1 MKREKHAPHGRS
13 EIPATFNRPL
23 LSVLL
28 FLVLLVAALAGF
40 LILFSPPIRTE
51 GISTRAVLDSSEL
64 RKAFNRQE
72 IDALRTKIAS
82 FGPRG
87 LAQPGHAAVA
97 DFLAGQLR
105 ADGLQVIER
114 RDMVVAPVTDIS
126 EILFPDGHPLPGVE
140 LHPFMPNLFQPVA
153 TPEGGLKGRLVLL
166 DKKTIATRD
175 DFSGIIGVVDMADA
189 PYDLDWSRYAQLGIS
204 GLIITGKG
212 AAEAAWTPLLPNKMV
227 STIPVNFLRAY
238 TTPEI
243 LKHLGREVSIRLE
256 QRYREVEN
264 TSIIGVLKAAKP
276 TRQAL
281 VITGH
286 YDTYGI
292 LPSMVDGSIH
302 AFSPAMVLSLARGL
316 SLYRDT
322 LQRDVIFI
330 LDGAEMMGGIGEAA
344 VVAAFGPADAQVSI
358 SRRIEGELA
367 ENTRSLRHV
376 DACLDL
382 MKDPLFLSDP
392 EVTLRDLSKLDPGAR
407 AFLDAQTAT
416 VLNTLVF
423 ESGEQVLQAK
433 LAIAR
438 AGNFVS
444 SGPLYDNLQK
454 ALAYQNA
461 FKAASS
467 ASVAT
472 LLEKQIGTIAS
483 TDMRKRLQERI
494 GKLAAYHRFKQG
506 RLESDRSI
514 HELASSYQS
523 VIAASPRMLP
533 ASGEPSTSSKSSLAL
548 LPSDSDRG
556 GRRFTEGLER
566 EMPPMLQD
574 VIRKAEFRKSIEL
587 GPFWQPAFSKN
598 YQNVGQM
605 PVGSKFWNQF
615 LIPGFTVVNTDRL
628 ASYQKLLLPRSSER
642 EASSEGLGQSLDF
655 FGDLALTIASRPSAY
670 RPPAH
675 ALIRSLSGRAL
686 ASNVGSSVVPNF
698 ALEGTLVGATV
709 NNDDYRDKSPGHFRQ
724 VLLMTDPYGR
734 FELAGSPADFTL
746 DGENLSP
753 QAFWFGK
760 GGGISWVKDVTGSTL
775 FKSEKLPM
783 SEPEHHDVNLV
794 LFRVAPVSFLDL
806 TDPQSMRDYTDTSL
820 LTREGLSPFVH
831 SATYKPSGD
840 KLTGGVTLFVP
851 PGEFFYAA
859 MRGGE
864 ADNPLLQSI
873 RSFLINPGPTARSN
887 RSGGI
892 NGAGYLPADHP
903 IFPSM
908 NIPMAESML
917 SLNSERASLQKRRHM
932 VDGGTEEF
940 IERSRKLLDAA
951 LAPGTALLDSLQ
963 SARES
968 AAYSTLIHPIL
979 RSNISGAVMSI
990 LWYLGLL
997 VPFTFFFEKLVTGF
1011 SDIRRQLAAQV
1022 LIFLSVFLMLRL
1034 MHPAFEIIRSS
1045 VMVLLGFVILLI
1057 AGGMTLLFAGKFRQN
1072 LELLQ
1077 RLRGNAEGAGVNTM
1091 GIVMTSFMLGLN
1103 NMHRRKVRTG
1113 LTCATLILITFAMIA
1128 FTSVRS
1134 GLTEKQITLGP
1145 APYQGL
1151 LVKKQNG
1158 RPLEDSEIIAL
1169 KSRFR
1174 EQFPVCTRSYY
1185 VGSTS
1190 WPSEERNNPEIE
1202 IRPPEGA
1209 FNGRS
1214 TKARSILLFESK
1226 EPLAGKISLLTK
1238 PYWFPS
1244 NPTRGEPRPVIISDR
1259 IAADL
1264 GVTPEQVNGPTSVRV
1279 TINGAPFRVAGIFD
1293 SQKLNDLHDI
1303 DGRGILPPDI
1313 TALHDLVRDS
1323 SYNVV
1328 FRLEDPRILAEDVVL
1343 MSSKPDTDPANGKL
1357 QKPSCAVIL
1366 DKLGYREARDVV
1378 FRFLEQTGTT
1388 NFFGLNGV
1396 AYSGSCAR
1404 SSSVQGLLDMIM
1416 PLVIAALTV
1425 LNTMKGS
1432 VYERRDEIY
1441 VYNAVGIAPRYIFF
1455 MFFAEAFVYSVV
1467 GAVLGYLLAQGTGYV
1482 LTLLDLTGGL
1492 NMTFAGPSTIIASLA
1507 VSAAVFFSTIFPART
1522 AMKIAAPSE
1531 DSGWSMP
1538 DPEGDEISFTL
1549 PFTFTPRERISV
1561 IAFFHRFLVDHG
1573 EGGSG
1578 SFHAGPPRP
1587 GIGGGEDL
1595 VPMLKATIWLKPYD
1609 LGVSEE
1615 MTISLPF
1622 DEETEEYIARVSILR
1637 LSGTR
1642 ESWTRLNRTLVAGL
1656 RERFL
1661 HWRAVPSAQKE
1672 RFYTEACEL
1681 LAQESRKQPSSHHH
1695 IPDHSA
1701 E

>member
-13 EIPATFNRPL
+13 EIPATCNRHL

-28 FLVLLVAALAGF
+28 FSLLLVAALAVF
-40 LILFSPPIRTE
+40 LILFSPPLRTE
-51 GISTRAVLDSSEL
+51 GISTRAALDSSAL
-64 RKAFNRQE
+64 RGAFNRQE

-82 FGPRG
+82 FGSRG
-87 LAQPGHAAVA
+87 LGQPGHGAVA

-114 RDMVVAPVTDIS
+114 RDMVVAPVTDVS
-126 EILFPDGHPLPGVE
+126 EILFPDGRPLPGVE

-166 DKKTIATRD
+166 DKKTIATRS
-175 DFSGIIGVVDMADA
+175 DFWGIIGVVDMADA
-189 PYDLDWSRYAQLGIS
+189 PYGLDWSRYAQLGIS

-212 AAEAAWTPLLPNKMV
+212 ATESAWTPLLANKMV

-238 TTPEI
+238 ATPEI

-264 TSIIGVLKAAKP
+264 TSVIGVLKAAKP

-292 LPSMVDGSIH
+292 LPSLVDGSIQ

-344 VVAAFGPADAQVSI
+344 VVAAFGPADARVGI

-382 MKDPLFLSDP
+382 MKDPHFFSDP
-392 EVTLRDLSKLDPGAR
+392 EVTLRDLSQLDPGAR

-454 ALAYQNA
+454 ALACQNA

-472 LLEKQIGTIAS
+472 LLEKQRGTIAS
-483 TDMRKRLQERI
+483 MDIRKRLQERI
-494 GKLAAYHRFKQG
+494 GKLASYHRFKQD

-533 ASGEPSTSSKSSLAL
+533 ASGEPSTSSKSFLAL
-548 LPSDSDRG
+548 LASDSDRG

-566 EMPPMLQD
+566 EIPPMLQD
-574 VIRKAEFRKSIEL
+574 VIRKAEFRNSIEL
-587 GPFWQPAFSKN
+587 GPVWQPAFSKN
-598 YQNVGQM
+598 YQNAGHM

-615 LIPGFTVVNTDRL
+615 LIPAFTVVNTDRL

-642 EASSEGLGQSLDF
+642 EASSEGLGPSLDF
-655 FGDLALTIASRPSAY
+655 FGDLALTIASGPSAY

-675 ALIRSLSGRAL
+675 ASLRSLSGRAL

-698 ALEGTLVGATV
+698 ALEGALVGAAAY
-709 NNDDYRDKSPGHFRQ
+709 NDGYRSESPGHFRQ

-734 FELAGSPADFTL
+734 FELEGSPADFTL
-746 DGENLSP
+746 DHDNLSP
-753 QAFWFGK
+753 QAFWFSK
-760 GGGISWVKDVTGSTL
+760 GGIISWVKDVTGSTL
-775 FKSEKLPM
+775 FKSEKLAM

-794 LFRVAPVSFLDL
+794 LFRAAPVSFLDR
-806 TDPQSMRDYTDTSL
+806 TDPQSMRTYTAASL
-820 LTREGLSPFVH
+820 LTKQGLSPFVH
-831 SATYKPSGD
+831 SNMFESSSGF
-840 KLTGGVTLFVP
+840 TFFVP
-851 PGEFFYAA
+851 PDEFFYAA

-864 ADNPLLQSI
+864 ADNPLVQSI
-873 RSFLINPGPTARSN
+873 RSFLINPGPTARSD
-887 RSGGI
+887 RSVGI

-917 SLNSERASLQKRRHM
+917 SLNGDRATLQKRRHM
-932 VDGGTEEF
+932 LDGGTEEF

-951 LAPGTALLDSLQ
+951 LAPGIALLDSLQ

-968 AAYSTLIHPIL
+968 ATYSTLIHPIL

-1045 VMVLLGFVILLI
+1045 LMVLLGFVILLI
-1057 AGGMTLLFAGKFRQN
+1057 AGGMTLLFAGKFREN

-1113 LTCATLILITFAMIA
+1113 LTCATLVLITFAMIA

-1151 LVKKQNG
+1151 LVKKQDG
-1158 RPLEDSEIIAL
+1158 RPLDDSEIIAL

-1174 EQFPVCTRSYY
+1174 EQFPVCPRSYY

-1190 WPSEERNNPEIE
+1190 WPSNERNNPEIE
-1202 IRPPEGA
+1202 IRPPEGS

-1214 TKARSILLFESK
+1214 TKASSILLFGSE

-1244 NPTRGEPRPVIISDR
+1244 KPTHGESRPVIISDR

-1264 GVTPEQVNGPTSVRV
+1264 GVTPEQVNGPASIRV
-1279 TINGAPFRVAGIFD
+1279 SINGALFRVAGIFD

-1303 DGRGILPPDI
+1303 DGRGLLPPDI
-1313 TALHDLVRDS
+1313 TALQDLVRDAS
-1323 SYNVV
+1323 GNVL
-1328 FRLEDPRILAEDVVL
+1328 FRLEDPRILAENVVI
-1343 MSSKPDTDPANGKL
+1343 MPSVEGMTIPNGKL

-1366 DKLGYREARDVV
+1366 DRLGYREARNVV

-1396 AYSGSCAR
+1396 AYSGSYSR

-1441 VYNAVGIAPRYIFF
+1441 VYNAIGIAPRYIFF

-1507 VSAAVFFSTIFPART
+1507 VSGAVFFSTIFPART

-1561 IAFFHRFLVDHG
+1561 LAFFHRFLVDHG
-1573 EGGSG
+1573 EGGAG
-1578 SFHAGPPRP
+1578 SFHAGPPCP

-1615 MTISLPF
+1615 LTISLPF

-1642 ESWTRLNRTLVAGL
+1642 ESWTRLNRTLVVGL
-1656 RERFL
+1656 RKRFL

-1681 LAQESRKQPSSHHH
+1681 LAEESRKQPSSDHHL
-1695 IPDHSA
+1695 PDHSA
-1701 E
+1701 AQSHD

>member
-13 EIPATFNRPL
+13 ETPATYNRPL
-23 LSVLL
+23 LSFLL
-28 FLVLLVAALAGF
+28 FALLLVAALAGF
-40 LILFSPPIRTE
+40 LILFAPPLRTE
-51 GISTRAVLDSSEL
+51 GISTRAALDSSAL
-64 RKAFNRQE
+64 RGAFNRQE

-87 LAQPGHAAVA
+87 LGQPGHGAVA
-97 DFLAGQLR
+97 NFLAGQLR

-114 RDMVVAPVTDIS
+114 RDMVVAPVTDVS

-166 DKKTIATRD
+166 DKNTIATRD

-189 PYDLDWSRYAQLGIS
+189 PYDLDWIRYAQLGIS

-212 AAEAAWTPLLPNKMV
+212 ATEAAWTPLLANKMV

-238 TTPEI
+238 ASPEI

-264 TSIIGVLKAAKP
+264 NSVIGILKASKP

-292 LPSMVDGSIH
+292 LPSLVDGSIQ

-330 LDGAEMMGGIGEAA
+330 LDGAEMMGGIGEAS
-344 VVAAFGPADAQVSI
+344 VVAAFGPADAQVGI
-358 SRRIEGELA
+358 SRRIEVELA
-367 ENTRSLRHV
+367 ENTRSLRYV

-392 EVTLRDLSKLDPGAR
+392 EVSLRDLSKLDSGAR

-444 SGPLYDNLQK
+444 SDPLYENLQK
-454 ALAYQNA
+454 ALAHQNA

-467 ASVAT
+467 ASVST
-472 LLEKQIGTIAS
+472 LMETQRGTIAS
-483 TDMRKRLQERI
+483 TDIRKRLQERI

-556 GRRFTEGLER
+556 VRRFTEGLER

-574 VIRKAEFRKSIEL
+574 VISKAEFRKSIEL
-587 GPFWQPAFSKN
+587 GPVWQPAFSKN

-686 ASNVGSSVVPNF
+686 ASHVGSSVVPNF

-709 NNDDYRDKSPGHFRQ
+709 NNEDYRDKSPGHFRQ

-734 FELAGSPADFTL
+734 FELEGSPSDFNL

-753 QAFWFGK
+753 QAFWFTK
-760 GGGISWVKDVTGSTL
+760 GGIISWVKDVTGSTL

-794 LFRVAPVSFLDL
+794 LFRAAPVSFLDL
-806 TDPQSMRDYTDTSL
+806 TDPQTMRDYTDASL
-820 LTREGLSPFVH
+820 LTREGLYPFVH
-831 SATYKPSGD
+831 SASY
-840 KLTGGVTLFVP
+840 KLTGGFTIFVP

-864 ADNPLLQSI
+864 ADNPLVQSI
-873 RSFLINPGPTARSN
+873 RSFLINPGQTARSK
-887 RSGGI
+887 RS
-892 NGAGYLPADHP
+892 GYLPADHP

-932 VDGGTEEF
+932 LDGGTEEF

-951 LAPGTALLDSLQ
+951 LAPGIALLDSLQ

-979 RSNISGAVMSI
+979 RSNISGAVISI

-1113 LTCATLILITFAMIA
+1113 LTCATLVLITFAMIA

-1158 RPLEDSEIIAL
+1158 RPLDDSEIIAL

-1190 WPSEERNNPEIE
+1190 WPFAERNNPEID

-1244 NPTRGEPRPVIISDR
+1244 NPTRGELRPVIISDR

-1264 GVTPEQVNGPTSVRV
+1264 GVTPEQVNGPISVRV

-1303 DGRGILPPDI
+1303 DGRGLLPPDI
-1313 TALHDLVRDS
+1313 TALHDIVRDGAN
-1323 SYNVV
+1323 NVL

-1343 MSSKPDTDPANGKL
+1343 MPSKPDTPPPHGNL

-1366 DKLGYREARDVV
+1366 DRLEYRKAREVV

-1388 NFFGLNGV
+1388 NFFGLDGV
-1396 AYSGSCAR
+1396 AYSGSYAR

-1561 IAFFHRFLVDHG
+1561 LAFFHRFLVDHG

-1615 MTISLPF
+1615 LTISLPF
-1622 DEETEEYIARVSILR
+1622 DEETEEYIARVSVLR

-1656 RERFL
+1656 RKRFL
-1661 HWRAVPSAQKE
+1661 HWRAVPSAQKD

-1681 LAQESRKQPSSHHH
+1681 LSEESQKQPSSDHHL
-1695 IPDHSA
+1695 PDHSA
-1701 E
+1701 AQSHD

>member
-1 MKREKHAPHGRS
+1 MKREKNSPHGRS
-13 EIPATFNRPL
+13 EIPAIFNRPL
-23 LSVLL
+23 LSALL
-28 FLVLLVAALAGF
+28 FLILLVAALAGF
-40 LILFSPPIRTE
+40 LILFSPPLKTE
-51 GISTRAVLDSSEL
+51 GISTGVALDSSSL
-64 RKAFNRQE
+64 RGAFNRQE

-87 LAQPGHAAVA
+87 LGQSGHAAVA

-105 ADGLQVIER
+105 ADGLRVIER
-114 RDMVVAPVTDIS
+114 RDMVVAPVTDVS
-126 EILFPDGHPLPGVE
+126 EILFPDGQRLPGVE

-189 PYDLDWSRYAQLGIS
+189 PYDLDWSRYAKLGIS

-212 AAEAAWTPLLPNKMV
+212 ATEAAWTPLLANKMV
-227 STIPVNFLRAY
+227 STRPVNFLRAY
-238 TTPEI
+238 ATPEI
-243 LKHLGREVSIRLE
+243 LNHLGREVSIRLE

-264 TSIIGVLKAAKP
+264 TSVIGVLKAAKP

-292 LPSMVDGSIH
+292 LPSLVDGSIQ

-330 LDGAEMMGGIGEAA
+330 LDGAEMMGGIGEAS
-344 VVAAFGPADAQVSI
+344 VVAAFGPADAKALI

-382 MKDPLFLSDP
+382 MKNSLFLSDP
-392 EVTLRDLSKLDPGAR
+392 EVSLRDLSKLDPGAR

-438 AGNFVS
+438 SGNFVS

-454 ALAYQNA
+454 ALACHNA

-472 LLEKQIGTIAS
+472 LLEKQRGTIAS
-483 TDMRKRLQERI
+483 TDIRKLLQERI

-548 LPSDSDRG
+548 LASDSDRG

-574 VIRKAEFRKSIEL
+574 VNRKAEFRESIKL
-587 GPFWQPAFSKN
+587 GPYWQPAFSKN

-642 EASSEGLGQSLDF
+642 EVSSEGIGQSLDF
-655 FGDLALTIASRPSAY
+655 FGDLALTIASRPSIC

-675 ALIRSLSGRAL
+675 AIIRSLSGRTL
-686 ASNVGSSVVPNF
+686 ASNVGSSVVPTF
-698 ALEGTLVGATV
+698 GLGGTLVGAMV
-709 NNDDYRDKSPGHFRQ
+709 YNEEYWDKQPGHFRQ

-734 FELAGSPADFTL
+734 FELAGSPADFNLLPT
-746 DGENLSP
+746 LSP
-753 QAFWFGK
+753 QAFWFSK
-760 GGGISWVKDVTGSTL
+760 GGIITWVKDVTGSTL
-775 FKSEKLPM
+775 FKSEKLPIQQ
-783 SEPEHHDVNLV
+783 PEHHDVNLV
-794 LFRVAPVSFLDL
+794 LFRSAPVSFLDR
-806 TDPQSMRDYTDTSL
+806 TDPQSMRDYTGMTL
-820 LTREGLSPFVH
+820 LTKEGLSPFVH
-831 SATYKPSGD
+831 SATYD
-840 KLTGGVTLFVP
+840 TTGGFTIFVP

-864 ADNPLLQSI
+864 ADNPLVESI
-873 RSFLINPGPTARSN
+873 RSFLINPGPTAKSN

-908 NIPMAESML
+908 NIPMAKSML

-932 VDGGTEEF
+932 LDGGTEEF
-940 IERSRKLLDAA
+940 IKHSRKLLDAA
-951 LAPGTALLDSLQ
+951 LAPGIALLDSLQ

-1072 LELLQ
+1072 LELLE

-1113 LTCATLILITFAMIA
+1113 LTCATLVLITFAMIA

-1158 RPLEDSEIIAL
+1158 RWVEDSEIIAL
-1169 KSRFR
+1169 KSRFG

-1190 WPSEERNNPEIE
+1190 WPSNERNNPDIE

-1214 TKARSILLFESK
+1214 AKARSILLFESK
-1226 EPLAGKISLLTK
+1226 EPLAGKIPLLTK

-1244 NPTRGEPRPVIISDR
+1244 SPTRGEPRPVIISDR

-1264 GVTPEQVNGPTSVRV
+1264 GVTSEQVNGSTSLRV
-1279 TINGAPFRVAGIFD
+1279 SINGAPFRVAGIFE

-1303 DGRGILPPDI
+1303 DGRGLLPPDI
-1313 TALHDLVRDS
+1313 TALHDIVKDAS
-1323 SYNVV
+1323 DNVL

-1343 MSSKPDTDPANGKL
+1343 MSSKPDTDPVNGKL
-1357 QKPSCAVIL
+1357 QKSSCAVIL
-1366 DKLGYREARDVV
+1366 DRLGYREARDVV

-1388 NFFGLNGV
+1388 NFFGLDGV
-1396 AYSGSCAR
+1396 AYLGSYAR
-1404 SSSVQGLLDMIM
+1404 SSSLQGLPDMIM

-1595 VPMLKATIWLKPYD
+1595 VPMLKVTIWLKPYD

-1622 DEETEEYIARVSILR
+1622 DDETEEYIAQVSILR

-1642 ESWTRLNRTLVAGL
+1642 ESWTRLNRTLVAEL

-1681 LAQESRKQPSSHHH
+1681 LAEESRKQSSSDHHL
-1695 IPDHSA
+1695 PEHSA
-1701 E
+1701 EQSHD